1 MSFVTRW
8 KSILLVANIIKRSR
22 LLGTYLLRGRPN
34 KAVKYMEL
42 VYDHNGIP
50 HVKFKKTKR

>member
-1 MSFVTRW
+1 MTRF
-8 KSILLVANIIKRSR
+8 KGILLVANIIKRSK

-34 KAVKYMEL
+34 KAVKHMEI
-42 VYDHNGIP
+42 VYDHNRIP